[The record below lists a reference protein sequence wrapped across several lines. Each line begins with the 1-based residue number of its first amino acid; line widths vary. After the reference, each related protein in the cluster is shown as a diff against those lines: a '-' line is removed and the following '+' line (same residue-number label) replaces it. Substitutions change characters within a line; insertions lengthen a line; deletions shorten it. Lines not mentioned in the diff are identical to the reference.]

1 MRSLPSVRR
10 WLPFSLNV
18 TIRSSGGFGPA
29 LAHGRYELL
38 FVLSHLPDKRLIG
51 RIFVC
56 GRPEH
61 HFREDWREI
70 DSLWGK
76 RENQLAAIRGV
87 AFGGDDSMSDQLL
100 QSVRQN
106 IRRDFLVG
114 AQKFFIGSKSPQHH
128 VANNQQRPAIAQY
141 LHRSVQRTPRPPL
154 GIRLLPGH
162 VPTLTHF
169 HLHLASKICHS
180 LSGAHFSRRRKPSG
194 SLRFVGSAH
203 LSTCAIHMEE

>member
-1 MRSLPSVRR
+1 LPSVRR

-18 TIRSSGGFGPA
+18 AIGRSDGFGPA
-29 LAHGRYELL
+29 LAHGRYELF

-76 RENQLAAIRGV
+76 RVNQLAAIRGV
-87 AFGGDDSMSDQLL
+87 GLGGDDSMSDQLL
-100 QSVRQN
+100 QPVRQN

-114 AQKFFIGSKSPQHH
+114 TQELFIRAETPQHH

-141 LHRSVQRTPRPPL
+141 LHGSIQGT
-154 GIRLLPGH
+154 
-162 VPTLTHF
+162 
-169 HLHLASKICHS
+169 
-180 LSGAHFSRRRKPSG
+180 SGAAPWAWIPVRHIERLAFVTCILQVTCCRLIFP
-194 SLRFVGSAH
+194 SLRS
-203 LSTCAIHMEE
+203 